1 MNKPVN
7 LEIKIFTLIFIILL
21 TLKLTKIGIV
31 ANWSWIWILSPLWI
45 PITIAIFAFIIFA
58 IISLIFIIWT
68 KKE

>member
-31 ANWSWIWILSPLWI
+31 ANWPWIWILSPLWI